1 MVGAC
6 NLIVGVQANCNKDG
20 TKDKNRAIVLIA
32 NSLMK
37 QRNGHCNTKQSI
49 ACVLFCHAVSRGKT
63 YRYLFCSLSGLKNLT
78 QEIVAQQLQASEW
91 CFGAAARLQ
100 RVVYLLCGVLGLP
113 RGFKEWSIFFWCWS
127 CDSKCDQDTG
137 AEHHRI

>member
-1 MVGAC
+1 MPTRRGRLQIS
-6 NLIVGVQANCNKDG
+6 LIKINNGSDHLSPNSAPSSR
-20 TKDKNRAIVLIA
+20 TKKKKSDERLH
-32 NSLMK
+32 L
-37 QRNGHCNTKQSI
+37 
-49 ACVLFCHAVSRGKT
+49 LFA
-63 YRYLFCSLSGLKNLT
+63 
-78 QEIVAQQLQASEW
+78 IVAQQLQASEW

-137 AEHHRI
+137 LNIIIIEFDFGLIWHHSSKTSPKLV